1 MPFPLTRS
9 IRRFAPWARRVG
21 VTVFVAA
28 ALIVGPA
35 SAPAALAATVTAT
48 ATASASAS
56 GEVPDSASTS
66 LVALV
71 ITAVA
76 AFIVGASALI
86 VRRHRKEPPGS
97 EGDRQ

>member
-9 IRRFAPWARRVG
+9 IRRFALWARRVG

-35 SAPAALAATVTAT
+35 SAPAALAATAT
-48 ATASASAS
+48 ATAS

-86 VRRHRKEPPGS
+86 VRRHQKEPPGS